1 MTSSL
6 SKGCSSAA
14 TTSARLGSRPRL
26 SCSSSATSSSA
37 APSGTQ
43 SCAFRPHGAARA
55 SGKRVAGWRGLAER
69 ADLGSEVD
77 RAACAEPRKHLPEL
91 RLEHWSLVWG

>member
-1 MTSSL
+1 M
-6 SKGCSSAA
+6 
-14 TTSARLGSRPRL
+14 RLGL
-26 SCSSSATSSSA
+26 
-37 APSGTQ
+37 GFGLQ